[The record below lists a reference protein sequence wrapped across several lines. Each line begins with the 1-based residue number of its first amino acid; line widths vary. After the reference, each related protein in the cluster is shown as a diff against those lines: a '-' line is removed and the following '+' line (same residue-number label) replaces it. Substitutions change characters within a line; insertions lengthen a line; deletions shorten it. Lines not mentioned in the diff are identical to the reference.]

1 MELSK
6 RLEAVAGLV
15 TPGNRL
21 ADVGTDHGYIPIY
34 LVEKG
39 IVPCAIAMDVNK
51 GPLQQAMEH
60 IRRDGLTEQITT
72 RLSDGMK
79 QLKPGEVD
87 TVVIAGMG
95 GALTIRI
102 LEDGLEVLESLK
114 EAVLQPQSEIAKV
127 RRWLEEHGFC
137 IAEEDMILEDG
148 KYYPMMRIVKGKQ
161 DPLSEMEALYGP
173 VLLKKKHSC
182 LREFLLWERGIK
194 ENVLEQLKNA
204 GDGAAK
210 RREEVQEA
218 LKLNEQAWNA
228 VQ

>member
-34 LVEKG
+34 LVVKG
-39 IVPCAIAMDVNK
+39 IVPSAIAMDVNK

-60 IRRDGLTEQITT
+60 IRRDELEEQITT

-79 QLKPGEVD
+79 QLKTGEVD

-95 GALTIRI
+95 GALTMRI
-102 LEDGLEVLESLK
+102 LEDSIEVLESLK
-114 EAVLQPQSEIAKV
+114 EIILQPQSEIAKV
-127 RRWLEEHGFC
+127 RRWLEEHGYC
-137 IAEEDMILEDG
+137 IAEEDMVLEDG
-148 KYYPMMRIVKGKQ
+148 KYYPMMRIIKGKQ
-161 DPLSEMEALYGP
+161 ESLSDMEALYGP
-173 VLLKKKHSC
+173 VLLQKKHSC
-182 LREFLLWERGIK
+182 LKEFLLWERSIR

-218 LKLNEQAWNA
+218 LKLNEQAWKA